1 MELSKK
7 DQIRQR
13 ALEDLEFFIRLIHPD
28 RILGHVHQELIRW
41 WTRQEAKTHQLVLL
55 PRDHQKSAL
64 AAYRVAWEITKNPA
78 IRVLYIS
85 STSKLAIKQLKFIK
99 DILTSDIYRFYW
111 PEMVSAEES
120 KREKWTETEIAVDH
134 PQRKVEYI
142 RDPTIFT
149 AGLTT
154 TITGLHCDIA
164 VLDDVVVEDNAYTEE
179 GREKVKLQASYLA
192 SILGTDSRLWA
203 VGTRYF
209 PSDFY
214 HEMQTMVVEIY
225 GDDGEIIESEQLY
238 ETFERQVESHGDG
251 TGQYLWPRNQAPNG
265 KWFGFDQAV
274 LAKKRSQYTD
284 KTRFRAQYYND
295 PNDISSASIAYDMFQ
310 YYDPKYLDCRMG
322 KWYFKESRLNLFA
335 AVDFAFSLRREADFT
350 AIVVVG
356 VDARKN
362 FYVLDVDRFKTN
374 QIKVYFDH
382 LLSLHIKW
390 GFRKVRMETSAAQS
404 IIVKDIKDNYIRVH
418 GLALAVDEFRPSHK
432 EGAKEERIE
441 ACLQPKYGNRQI
453 WHYRGGACQLLEQE
467 LVSQNPPH
475 DDIKDALC
483 AAVEIAVPPTTGF
496 EYTGASA
503 RQIRISAHPR
513 FGGIS

>member
-1 MELSKK
+1 MAELSKK

-13 ALEDLEFFIRLIHPD
+13 ALEDLEFFIRLVAPQ
-28 RILGHVHQELIRW
+28 RVLGHIHQDLIYW
-41 WTRQEAKTHQLVLL
+41 WTRPEAKSHQLVLL
-55 PRDHQKSAL
+55 PRDHQKSAM
-64 AAYRVAWEITKNPA
+64 AAYRVAQEITKNPA
-78 IRVLYIS
+78 VRILYIS

-111 PEMVSAEES
+111 PEMVNAEDS

-134 PQRKVEYI
+134 PKRKAEFI
-142 RDPTIFT
+142 RDPTVFT

-164 VLDDVVVEDNAYTEE
+164 VLDDIVVEDNAYTEE

-192 SILGTDSRLWA
+192 SILGTDSKLWA

-209 PSDFY
+209 PTDYY
-214 HEMQTMVVEIY
+214 HDMQSMVVEMFNEY
-225 GDDGEIIESEQLY
+225 GEIIESEHLF
-238 ETFERQVESHGDG
+238 ETFERQVESNGDG
-251 TGQYLWPRNQAPNG
+251 TGQYLWPRAQRHDG
-265 KWFGFDQAV
+265 KWFGFDQRE
-274 LAKKRSQYTD
+274 LARKRSQYLD
-284 KTRFRAQYYND
+284 QTRFRAQYYND
-295 PNDISSASIAYDMFQ
+295 PNDISSSPITPDMFQ
-310 YYDPKYLDCRMG
+310 YYDPKWLEQRMG
-322 KWYFKESRLNLFA
+322 KWYFRETRINLFA
-335 AVDFAFSLRREADFT
+335 AIDFAFSLKREADYT

-356 VDARKN
+356 IDNKQN
-362 FYVLDVDRFKTN
+362 YYVLDIDRFKTN

-382 LLSLHIKW
+382 LLSLHMKW

-404 IIVKDIKDNYIRVH
+404 IIVKDLKDNYIRAH
-418 GLALAVDEFRPSHK
+418 GLALVVDEFRPSHK

-441 ACLQPKYGNRQI
+441 AALQPKYANKQM
-453 WHYRGGACQLLEQE
+453 WHFRGGTCQLLEQE

-483 AAVEIAVPPTTGF
+483 AAVEIAIPPTTGF
-496 EYTGASA
+496 EYTNSN
-503 RQIRISAHPR
+503 RTTKYNPHPR